1 MENLKDQRVIVTG
14 GSSDLGLGLVEAL
27 VERQTKV
34 VVVARDAGR
43 LAEVERRLGV
53 SVVAGD
59 VTDRTL
65 AASLLRDIHPTLLV
79 LNAGATPRM
88 APLHEQS
95 WEAFSAVWNNDVKA
109 GLHWMQEAIR
119 LPLAR
124 GSHVLVSSSGAAVG
138 GSPLSGGYAGAK
150 RMLWLMAN
158 YANGVSAQLDLGIR
172 FQALLPLQM
181 IGETHLG
188 RTAADAYAKQKGITR
203 EAFLAGFGKPLPP
216 RQFGDHVVRV
226 LTDPKY
232 RDGVAFGFKGDSGIL
247 ALDGP
252 SP

>member
-1 MENLKDQRVIVTG
+1 MENLKDQPVIVTG
-14 GSSDLGLGLVEAL
+14 GGSGLGLGLVEAL
-27 VERQTKV
+27 VERQARV
-34 VVVARDAGR
+34 VVVARDPSR

-59 VTDRTL
+59 VTDRAL
-65 AASLLRDIHPTLLV
+65 AVSLLRDIRPTLLV

-95 WEAFSAVWNNDVKA
+95 WDDFSAIWNNDVKA

-124 GSHVLVSSSGAAVG
+124 GSRVLVGSSGAAVG

-172 FQALLPLQM
+172 FQVLVPLQM

-188 RTAADAYAKQKGITR
+188 RTAAEAYAKQKGITR
-203 EAFLAGFGKPLPP
+203 EAFLAGFGKSLAP
-216 RQFGDHVVRV
+216 RQFGEHVMTV
-226 LTDPKY
+226 LNDPRY
-232 RDGVAFGFKGDSGIL
+232 RDSVAFGFKGDSGIQL
-247 ALDGP
+247 LDGP
-252 SP
+252 TA